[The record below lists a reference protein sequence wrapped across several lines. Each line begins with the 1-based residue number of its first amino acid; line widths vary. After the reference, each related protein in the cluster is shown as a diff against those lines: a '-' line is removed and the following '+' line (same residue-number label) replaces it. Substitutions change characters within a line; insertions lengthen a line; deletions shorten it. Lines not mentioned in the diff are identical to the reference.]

1 VEQAWIDRVQ
11 DQADKAQDKL
21 DLELFQHKQNSIK
34 EKIRMGHNDL
44 GRHHH
49 MVGNLNEALKCFVR
63 TRDYGTNVRHT
74 EEMCLNVIRV
84 AIEMRN
90 YSHVVNYVNKAEQAL
105 DSPADPSVLVKLRVA
120 NGLAHL
126 DGGRYRQA
134 ALKFCAM
141 KVEVGKENNQAQ
153 HRNVHPD
160 ELGFTEVLSAQDVAI
175 YGGICA
181 LATFERQELA
191 AKVVDEPAFK
201 QFLELAPEMRELVS
215 DFYGSR
221 YASSLAHMAKLKGD
235 LLLDVYMAPHVAK
248 LYGMIRSRALVQ
260 YFTPFASVRMP
271 LMADAFST
279 TVPELQKELSELI
292 MKKEIKARIDAHNQ
306 ILHVRTAEQEASSFE
321 KALVAGVEYARQTA
335 ALILRL
341 ELIRHDL
348 AIKVPR
354 THAPP
359 RGDRDDD

>member
-1 VEQAWIDRVQ
+1 
-11 DQADKAQDKL
+11 
-21 DLELFQHKQNSIK
+21 
-34 EKIRMGHNDL
+34 
-44 GRHHH
+44 
-49 MVGNLNEALKCFVR
+49 
-63 TRDYGTNVRHT
+63 
-74 EEMCLNVIRV
+74 
-84 AIEMRN
+84 
-90 YSHVVNYVNKAEQAL
+90 
-105 DSPADPSVLVKLRVA
+105 
-120 NGLAHL
+120 
-126 DGGRYRQA
+126 
-134 ALKFCAM
+134 
-141 KVEVGKENNQAQ
+141 
-153 HRNVHPD
+153 
-160 ELGFTEVLSAQDVAI
+160 
-175 YGGICA
+175 
-181 LATFERQELA
+181 
-191 AKVVDEPAFK
+191 
-201 QFLELAPEMRELVS
+201 
-215 DFYGSR
+215 
-221 YASSLAHMAKLKGD
+221 
-235 LLLDVYMAPHVAK
+235 
-248 LYGMIRSRALVQ
+248 MIRSRALVQ